1 MTTYETADV
10 RVFRLPTGVELVS
23 ALTDYCEGHNIAQA
37 QVLGLGAVRTPRIG
51 RYAFQTE
58 TYHDFVLEGEWELLA
73 LNANVSLKDGE
84 PFVHAHAMLGD
95 AEGQVRG
102 GHLFAAEVL
111 VAEIT
116 LTVLA
121 GPPQERVTD
130 PETGLSLWSTE

>member
-1 MTTYETADV
+1 MAIYKTTETH
-10 RVFRLPTGVELVS
+10 VFRLPTGVELVS
-23 ALTDYCEGHNIAQA
+23 ALTDYCKIHDIRQA
-37 QVLGLGAVRTPRIG
+37 QVLGLGAVRNPRIG

-73 LNANVSLKDGE
+73 LNANVSLKDGA
-84 PFVHAHAMLGD
+84 PFVHPHAMLGD

-121 GPPQERVTD
+121 GPPQERVVD
-130 PETGLSLWSTE
+130 PKTGLSLWSTE